1 MGHLGKPEFRENLK
15 GLVRDESA
23 QVRKAAVRSV
33 MNIHQLQSEIAL
45 TPNSYPVQN
54 LVPPPIPIE
63 ASEQVQILECPV
75 PATIPCGPLPSATTD

>member
-15 GLVRDESA
+15 GLVRDDSA
-23 QVRKAAVRSV
+23 QVRKAALRSL

-54 LVPPPIPIE
+54 LV
-63 ASEQVQILECPV
+63 
-75 PATIPCGPLPSATTD
+75 